1 MGSLAETHVGKPGLP
16 RGRSSLP
23 TEVVRDEQRIRL
35 LRAALST
42 SAELGYDRLTIT
54 EVARRARVS
63 LNVFYE
69 LFSDKADC
77 FVTALAV
84 FGAMMWD
91 HCTEAA
97 ADAPPED
104 RLRAS
109 LRAYLRFLAR
119 EPELARCYH
128 FELRAAGA
136 AGRELYFE
144 VLEQAARRTQLWHR
158 RAYGATLPDDI
169 YIALAGAVE
178 QLVAARVASERVD
191 ALPELEDTLMQ
202 LHDALLGRSPVCA

>member
-1 MGSLAETHVGKPGLP
+1 MGSLAGTHIGKPGLP

-23 TEVVRDEQRIRL
+23 VEVVRDEQRVRL

-42 SAELGYDRLTIT
+42 GAELGYDRLTIT

-91 HCTEAA
+91 HCTAA
-97 ADAPPED
+97 ANDAPPPE

-119 EPELARCYH
+119 
-128 FELRAAGA
+128 
-136 AGRELYFE
+136 
-144 VLEQAARRTQLWHR
+144 
-158 RAYGATLPDDI
+158 
-169 YIALAGAVE
+169 
-178 QLVAARVASERVD
+178 
-191 ALPELEDTLMQ
+191 
-202 LHDALLGRSPVCA
+202 